1 MGGRGLGLGSGGAF
15 HAGLVVGSQ
24 RDGRE
29 KRELRVHKIRLRS
42 VRIGSGAFENAEI
55 DEGWA
60 RD

>member
-1 MGGRGLGLGSGGAF
+1 
-15 HAGLVVGSQ
+15 LVVGSQ

-55 DEGWA
+55 DEGGA